1 MNYCTRRQ
9 IMTSRYR
16 RSGWLLAT
24 GSLLAITG
32 VGSVAITTA
41 QEHVDSPHR
50 HDGQTHELLICTQN

>member
-1 MNYCTRRQ
+1 
-9 IMTSRYR
+9 MTSRYR